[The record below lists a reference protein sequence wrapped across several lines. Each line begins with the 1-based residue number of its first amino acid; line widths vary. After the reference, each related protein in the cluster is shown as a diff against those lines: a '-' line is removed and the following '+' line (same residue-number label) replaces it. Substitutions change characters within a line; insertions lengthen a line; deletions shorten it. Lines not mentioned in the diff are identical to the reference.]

1 MIVALFQD
9 NFLGQAPFLGKQ
21 AHLFIPSMHKSKQ
34 RCTSLWKSQITFL
47 FSIFKNIYILKN
59 IYTFKKILESEKI
72 EKKNEVLKNYT

>member
-47 FSIFKNIYILKN
+47 FSILKYIYILKN

-72 EKKNEVLKNYT
+72 EKKKNLKNYT